1 MTEEPWLMRVEKGLA
16 AHFKQENGPS
26 RPGVMWAV
34 QLKRGDALQTAMVKV
49 LFATD
54 ASTEVRSDK
63 EGQAQAAMQ
72 YLNAQLANG
81 WHPGTEIEHT
91 IVFGTAIAAAVAK
104 EQKPWWRIW

>member
-1 MTEEPWLMRVEKGLA
+1 MSEEPWLMRVEKGLS
-16 AHFKQENGPS
+16 AHFKQENGPN

-34 QLKRGDALQTAMVKV
+34 QLKRGDALHTAMVKV

-54 ASTEVRSDK
+54 SSSEVRSDK

-81 WHPGTEIEHT
+81 WDPSKELEHT
-91 IVFGTAIAAAVAK
+91 IVLGTATTTTVAK
-104 EQKPWWRIW
+104 KQKPWWRIW